1 MERYHYLGS
10 GPLCG
15 AQLRY
20 LMRSEK
26 HGWVGGLSFSAA
38 AWSVKARDQWI
49 GWSGEIREKNL
60 NQVVGNSRFLIVP
73 LWRVPHLAS
82 HVLGLAMRRLRADW
96 KGLYGYEPL
105 LVETFVE
112 GERFEGPG
120 YRAAKGVELGPWEV
134 RGMQDAGRSG
144 E

>member
-1 MERYHYLGS
+1 MDRYHYLGS

-60 NQVVGNSRFLIVP
+60 NQVVGNSRFVIVL
-73 LWRVPHLAS
+73 LWRLRNLGS
-82 HVLGLAMRRLRADW
+82 HWL
-96 KGLYGYEPL
+96 
-105 LVETFVE
+105 
-112 GERFEGPG
+112 GPG
-120 YRAAKGVELGPWEV
+120 MSRVRSESKG
-134 RGMQDAGRSG
+134 R
-144 E
+144 